1 MKMLGV
7 ALVALAACASA
18 ITAPKNTAE
27 GEYISTA
34 GGYLPMLDS
43 PNELIRT
50 QNEVGLMHVMIG
62 ITAEGRSALHSGAT
76 RLRFQSVSPESS
88 RVWT

>member
-1 MKMLGV
+1 
-7 ALVALAACASA
+7 
-18 ITAPKNTAE
+18 
-27 GEYISTA
+27 
-34 GGYLPMLDS
+34 MLDS